1 MEKAWHSIMGQIQTP
16 DIGSLASFSRAL
28 PAVSYWKSF
37 VLTPDKA
44 FELRDTERCI
54 FSQIR
59 RFVGFLDGL
68 ELCSVVT
75 RYNRPPFIGP
85 LGVSVMVSIFFAYA
99 QPMSRNTR

>member
-1 MEKAWHSIMGQIQTP
+1 MGQIETP
-16 DIGSLASFSRAL
+16 DIGSLANFFRAL
-28 PAVSYWKSF
+28 PVVIYWKSF
-37 VLTPDKA
+37 ALTPDKA

-75 RYNRPPFIGP
+75 RYNRSPFIGP
-85 LGVSVMVSIFFAYA
+85 LGVSVMVPTFFAYA
-99 QPMSRNTR
+99 KPMSRNTR